1 MASINGGYISADGHF
16 VEPADLW
23 TKRMDKRFRKRAP
36 CVEARA
42 DADWYVIDGVTPFPV
57 GLEGA
62 SMEDKI
68 AGEIKMMGGHRHA
81 DTRPGAWDPQARLAD
96 LTLDHIRAE
105 VMYPGGFG
113 LQFWA
118 APDAEYQAECCRVY
132 NEWVSEF
139 CSVDP
144 DRFLGA
150 ALIPMRGPIELAVKE
165 TQRAAKLKGIKTL
178 SIPTTMVDRHYSHPD
193 YEPLW
198 AALQD
203 AGMPVS
209 IHIGTTGEPLYDRFL
224 KLGIGPGVVEAKIL
238 TGQRPPDRCPVS
250 GSGRVPQRY
259 PNLRVIIAEGGIGWI
274 PTLVGFMD
282 HWWRDHHRWME
293 PKLDERPSFYFN
305 RQFWA
310 TFEEDRAGVILA
322 REGILDIDR
331 VMWGSDYPH
340 TEGTFPHSQEAI
352 ARDFA
357 GLSETQVYKLVVGN
371 AARLYSLNV

>member
-1 MASINGGYISADGHF
+1 MASSESGYISADGHF

-23 TKRMDKRFRKRAP
+23 TKRMDKRFRDRAP
-36 CVEARA
+36 RIEARP
-42 DADWYVIDGVTPFPV
+42 DSDYYIIDGVTPFPV

-118 APDAEYQAECCRVY
+118 APDPEYQSDSMRVY
-132 NEWVSEF
+132 NDWVSEF
-139 CSVDP
+139 CSVAP
-144 DRFLGA
+144 DRFLGG
-150 ALIPMRGPIELAVKE
+150 ALVPMRGPVQLAVE
-165 TQRAAKLKGIKTL
+165 EAQRAANLKGVRTL
-178 SIPTTMVDRHYSHPD
+178 SIPTTMVDRPYSRPD

-198 AALQD
+198 ATLQD
-203 AGMPVS
+203 IGMPVS
-209 IHIGTTGEPLYDRFL
+209 IHIGTTGEPIYDRFL
-224 KLGIGPGVVEAKIL
+224 KLGIGPGVVDAKIL
-238 TGQRPPDRCPVS
+238 TGMRAVTELIWA
-250 GSGRVPQRY
+250 GVPQRY
-259 PNLRVIIAEGGIGWI
+259 PNLRFIIAEGGIGWI
-274 PTLVGFMD
+274 PTLLTFMD
-282 HWWRDHHRWME
+282 HWWTDHHRWME
-293 PKLDERPSFYFN
+293 PKLEEAPSFYFN

-310 TFEEDRAGVILA
+310 TFEEDRAGVVLA
-322 REGILDIDR
+322 REGILNIDR
-331 VMWGSDYPH
+331 AMWGADYPH

-357 GLSETQVYKLVVGN
+357 GLSEAMVYKLVAGN
-371 AARLYSLNV
+371 AARLYSLD

>member
-1 MASINGGYISADGHF
+1 MASSESGYISADGHF

-23 TKRMDKRFRKRAP
+23 TKRMDNRFRDRAP
-36 CVEARA
+36 RIEARP
-42 DADWYVIDGVTPFPV
+42 DSDYYIIDGVTPFPV

-118 APDAEYQAECCRVY
+118 APDPEYQCDSMRVY
-132 NEWVSEF
+132 NDWVSEF
-139 CSVDP
+139 CSVAP
-144 DRFLGA
+144 DRFLGG
-150 ALIPMRGPIELAVKE
+150 ALVPMRGPVQLAVKE
-165 TQRAAKLKGIKTL
+165 AQRAATLKGVRTL
-178 SIPTTMVDRHYSHPD
+178 SIPTTMVDRPYSRPD

-198 AALQD
+198 ATLQD
-203 AGMPVS
+203 IGMPVS
-209 IHIGTTGEPLYDRFL
+209 IHIGTTGEPIYDRFL
-224 KLGIGPGVVEAKIL
+224 KLGIGPGVVDAKIL
-238 TGQRPPDRCPVS
+238 TGMRAVTELIWA
-250 GSGRVPQRY
+250 GVPQRY
-259 PNLRVIIAEGGIGWI
+259 PHLRFIIAEGGIGWI
-274 PTLVGFMD
+274 PTLLTFMD
-282 HWWRDHHRWME
+282 HWWTDHHRWME
-293 PKLDERPSFYFN
+293 PKLEEAPSFYFN

-310 TFEEDRAGVILA
+310 TFEEDRAGVVLA
-322 REGILDIDR
+322 REGILNIDR
-331 VMWGSDYPH
+331 AMWGADYPH

-357 GLSETQVYKLVVGN
+357 GLSEAMVYKLVAGN
-371 AARLYSLNV
+371 AARLYSLD

>member
-1 MASINGGYISADGHF
+1 MASTEGGYISADGHF

-23 TKRMDKRFRKRAP
+23 TKRMDKRFRDRAP
-36 CVEARA
+36 RIEARS
-42 DADWYVIDGVTPFPV
+42 DSDYYIIDGVTPFPV

-118 APDAEYQAECCRVY
+118 APDPEYQSDSMRVY
-132 NEWVSEF
+132 NDWVSEF
-139 CSVDP
+139 CSVAP
-144 DRFLGA
+144 DRFLGG
-150 ALIPMRGPIELAVKE
+150 ALVPMRGPVQLAVE
-165 TQRAAKLKGIKTL
+165 EAQRAANLKGVRTL
-178 SIPTTMVDRHYSHPD
+178 SIPTTMVDRPYSRPD

-198 AALQD
+198 ATLQD
-203 AGMPVS
+203 IGMPVS
-209 IHIGTTGEPLYDRFL
+209 IHIGTTGEPIYDRFL
-224 KLGIGPGVVEAKIL
+224 KLGIGPGVVDAKIL
-238 TGQRPPDRCPVS
+238 TGMRAVTELIWA
-250 GSGRVPQRY
+250 GVPQRY
-259 PNLRVIIAEGGIGWI
+259 PHLRFIIAEGGIGWI
-274 PTLVGFMD
+274 PTLLTFMD
-282 HWWRDHHRWME
+282 HWWTDHHRWME
-293 PKLDERPSFYFN
+293 PKLEEAPSFYFN

-310 TFEEDRAGVILA
+310 TFEEDRAGVVLA
-322 REGILDIDR
+322 REGILNIDR
-331 VMWGSDYPH
+331 AMWGADYPH

-357 GLSETQVYKLVVGN
+357 GLSEAMVYKLVAGN
-371 AARLYSLNV
+371 AARLYSLD

>member
-1 MASINGGYISADGHF
+1 MASSESGYISADGHF

-23 TKRMDKRFRKRAP
+23 TKRMDKRFRDRAP
-36 CVEARA
+36 RIEARP
-42 DADWYVIDGVTPFPV
+42 DSDYYIIDGVTPFPV

-118 APDAEYQAECCRVY
+118 APDPEYQSDSMRVY
-132 NEWVSEF
+132 NDWVSEF
-139 CSVDP
+139 CSVAP
-144 DRFLGA
+144 ERFLGG
-150 ALIPMRGPIELAVKE
+150 ALVPMRGPVQLAVE
-165 TQRAAKLKGIKTL
+165 EAQRAANLKGVRTL
-178 SIPTTMVDRHYSHPD
+178 SIPTTMVDRPYSRPD

-198 AALQD
+198 ATLQD
-203 AGMPVS
+203 IGMPVS
-209 IHIGTTGEPLYDRFL
+209 IHIGTTGEPIYDRFL
-224 KLGIGPGVVEAKIL
+224 KLGIGPGVVDAKIL
-238 TGQRPPDRCPVS
+238 TGMRAVTELIWA
-250 GSGRVPQRY
+250 GVPQRY
-259 PNLRVIIAEGGIGWI
+259 PNLRFIIAEGGIGWI
-274 PTLVGFMD
+274 PTLLTFMD
-282 HWWRDHHRWME
+282 HWWTDHHRWME
-293 PKLDERPSFYFN
+293 PKLEEAPSFYFN

-310 TFEEDRAGVILA
+310 TFEEDRAGVVLA
-322 REGILDIDR
+322 REGILNIDR
-331 VMWGSDYPH
+331 AMWGADYPH

-357 GLSETQVYKLVVGN
+357 GLSEAMVYKLVAGN
-371 AARLYSLNV
+371 AARLYSLD

>member
-1 MASINGGYISADGHF
+1 MASSESGYISADGHF

-23 TKRMDKRFRKRAP
+23 TKRMDKRFRDRAP
-36 CVEARA
+36 RIEARS
-42 DADWYVIDGVTPFPV
+42 DSDYYIIDGVTPFPV

-118 APDAEYQAECCRVY
+118 APDPEYQSDSMRVY
-132 NEWVSEF
+132 NDWVSEF
-139 CSVDP
+139 CSVAP
-144 DRFLGA
+144 DRFLGG
-150 ALIPMRGPIELAVKE
+150 ALVPMRGPVQLAVE
-165 TQRAAKLKGIKTL
+165 EAQRAANLKGVRTL
-178 SIPTTMVDRHYSHPD
+178 SIPTTMVDRPYSRPD

-198 AALQD
+198 ATLQD
-203 AGMPVS
+203 IGMPVS
-209 IHIGTTGEPLYDRFL
+209 IHIGTTGEPIYDRFL
-224 KLGIGPGVVEAKIL
+224 KLGIGPGVVDAKIL
-238 TGQRPPDRCPVS
+238 TGMRAVTELIWA
-250 GSGRVPQRY
+250 GVPQRY
-259 PNLRVIIAEGGIGWI
+259 PHLRFIIAEGGIGWI
-274 PTLVGFMD
+274 PTLLTFMD
-282 HWWRDHHRWME
+282 HWWTDHHRWME
-293 PKLDERPSFYFN
+293 PKLEEAPSFYFN

-310 TFEEDRAGVILA
+310 TFEEDRAGVVLA
-322 REGILDIDR
+322 REGILNIDR
-331 VMWGSDYPH
+331 AMWGADYPH

-357 GLSETQVYKLVVGN
+357 GLSEAMVYKLVAGN
-371 AARLYSLNV
+371 AARLYSLD

>member
-1 MASINGGYISADGHF
+1 MASTEGGYISADGHF

-23 TKRMDKRFRKRAP
+23 TKRMDKRFRDRAP
-36 CVEARA
+36 RIEARS
-42 DADWYVIDGVTPFPV
+42 DSDYYIIDGVTPFPV

-118 APDAEYQAECCRVY
+118 APDPEYQWDSMRVY
-132 NEWVSEF
+132 NDWVSEF
-139 CSVDP
+139 CSVAP
-144 DRFLGA
+144 DRFLGG
-150 ALIPMRGPIELAVKE
+150 ALVPMRGPVQLAVKE
-165 TQRAAKLKGIKTL
+165 AQRAANLKGVRTL
-178 SIPTTMVDRHYSHPD
+178 SIPTTMVDRPYSRPD

-198 AALQD
+198 ATLQD
-203 AGMPVS
+203 IGMPVS
-209 IHIGTTGEPLYDRFL
+209 IHIGTTGEPIYDRFL
-224 KLGIGPGVVEAKIL
+224 KLGIGPGVVDAKIL
-238 TGQRPPDRCPVS
+238 TGMRAVTELIWA
-250 GSGRVPQRY
+250 GVPQRY
-259 PNLRVIIAEGGIGWI
+259 PHLRFIIAEGGIGWI
-274 PTLVGFMD
+274 PTLLTFMD
-282 HWWRDHHRWME
+282 HWWTDHHRWME
-293 PKLDERPSFYFN
+293 PKLEEAPSFYFN

-310 TFEEDRAGVILA
+310 TFEEDRAGVVLA
-322 REGILDIDR
+322 REGILNIDR
-331 VMWGSDYPH
+331 AMWGADYPH

-357 GLSETQVYKLVVGN
+357 GLSEAMVYKLVAGN
-371 AARLYSLNV
+371 AARLYSLD